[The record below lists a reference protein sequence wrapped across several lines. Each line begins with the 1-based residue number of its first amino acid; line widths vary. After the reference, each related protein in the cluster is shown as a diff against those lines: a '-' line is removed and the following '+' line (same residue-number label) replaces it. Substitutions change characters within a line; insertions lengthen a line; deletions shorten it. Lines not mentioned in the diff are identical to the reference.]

1 MIVVDTNLRFYLF
14 ADSDQ
19 SGLAEMVLEKDR
31 DWQAPRLW
39 RSEFRNALVQSVRN
53 SFMDLRDAL
62 RIAAVAEL
70 IMPDDRYDVAS
81 DDVIELATSSGC
93 TAYDAEFVAL
103 ARELRVPLVTT
114 DRELLEKFPETAVT
128 PERFLVGGR

>member
-39 RSEFRNALVQSVRN
+39 RSEFRNALVRAVNGRRTDVQHRRIDCRHGEHDRTVR
-53 SFMDLRDAL
+53 
-62 RIAAVAEL
+62 
-70 IMPDDRYDVAS
+70 
-81 DDVIELATSSGC
+81 
-93 TAYDAEFVAL
+93 
-103 ARELRVPLVTT
+103 
-114 DRELLEKFPETAVT
+114 
-128 PERFLVGGR
+128 